1 MFLFGGQFRKR
12 DLITNRARPAELELI
27 HIMFVAPKGNADV
40 EIIIM
45 REKTE
50 FIYAIL
56 MKQEYGELTTALSDY
71 NRVQT

>member
-1 MFLFGGQFRKR
+1 
-12 DLITNRARPAELELI
+12 
-27 HIMFVAPKGNADV
+27 MFVAPNGNADV

-71 NRVQT
+71 NRVQM